1 MLDKNGVEICTGQV
15 VKVTGAFFKND
26 NGLYF
31 VDNSPGDPSWSGSDY
46 SLKKVCKNAQANAW
60 NREHSEIEVVA
71 LPDMSGVLG
80 HFREKLE
87 QITTTIQRHIWDFGE
102 DAEVVQREKGIAAH
116 YENVIRFIEGK
127 EF

>member
-1 MLDKNGVEICTGQV
+1 MCKNGRPSSSARNICFWPIAVFT
-15 VKVTGAFFKND
+15 ND
-26 NGLYF
+26 R
-31 VDNSPGDPSWSGSDY
+31 V
-46 SLKKVCKNAQANAW
+46 KNAQANAW